1 MVDAGR
7 KVEKLEIPDVGVEEK
22 IILSRDR
29 AGGGGV
35 RLGVEL
41 EDIGRDRR
49 DSIRRNGVA
58 WERGTDPVIALE
70 AASKWIEDGVEGA
83 IVVEGLREIAA
94 ALLGGWY
101 RRNRFRR
108 IECVFPVFFVG
119 EEEKCLILAAV

>member
-22 IILSRDR
+22 IILPRDR

-101 RRNRFRR
+101 
-108 IECVFPVFFVG
+108 
-119 EEEKCLILAAV
+119 